1 MNIALL
7 QIAPLSV
14 NDARL
19 NKYLQSCKKQKVQI
33 AAFGEYIFSPF
44 CRDID
49 KKSKLFP
56 KDCEKNILRLQKL
69 SLRHKIDI
77 VAPVIICDKNKIYKV
92 ITLIQGESVKF
103 YHQQRLIAYQHWNEK
118 KCFDNTLSKHIKTP
132 LIFEKDGLK
141 IAVVAGFEIHFDE
154 IWLKLKMENVDIV
167 IMPCSNTFNSKQR
180 WRALSQA
187 RAFVNSM
194 VILRINRIGTL
205 HYDNVDWDFYGDS
218 CFINAD
224 GEIEDSLDEK
234 EGVMIVELH
243 SEQIKAIQ
251 KEWGFR

>member
-1 MNIALL
+1 M
-7 QIAPLSV
+7 
-14 NDARL
+14 
-19 NKYLQSCKKQKVQI
+19 
-33 AAFGEYIFSPF
+33 
-44 CRDID
+44 
-49 KKSKLFP
+49 
-56 KDCEKNILRLQKL
+56 
-69 SLRHKIDI
+69 
-77 VAPVIICDKNKIYKV
+77 
-92 ITLIQGESVKF
+92 
-103 YHQQRLIAYQHWNEK
+103 
-118 KCFDNTLSKHIKTP
+118 
-132 LIFEKDGLK
+132 
-141 IAVVAGFEIHFDE
+141 VAGFEIHFDE

-180 WRALSQA
+180 WRVLSQA